1 MAENTIASK
10 KQPCFLEVCV
20 YSSFPT
26 LLSET
31 FAWQS
36 RFRRILCSMKKTTF
50 NFTLHRLVKARNAYT
65 VICYKEGKKPL
76 LPSLRKTK
84 DGQILSFLKLT
95 PDLLFVTN
103 YNRGEKKWKKF
114 SFPRKQAMIIMP
126 TDCFRFIADCLL
138 CVQQLDGIQ
147 MAQGSPTIKIQQFI
161 WALPVWGGGSKPLPG
176 WFVAPIF
183 RRNVHVQTGICMILP
198 ENRCHRVPV

>member
-103 YNRGEKKWKKF
+103 YNRGEKKVEKVQF
-114 SFPRKQAMIIMP
+114 SQKASNDNNAYRLFPIYCRLLA
-126 TDCFRFIADCLL
+126 L
-138 CVQQLDGIQ
+138 CVAARRHLDGS
-147 MAQGSPTIKIQQFI
+147 G
-161 WALPVWGGGSKPLPG
+161 KPHHKNI
-176 WFVAPIF
+176 A
-183 RRNVHVQTGICMILP
+183 VHLGIARLG
-198 ENRCHRVPV
+198 RGV